1 MSVENFDSS
10 SPLIFIQLFVP
21 LALKCFIIDSE
32 NNRKE
37 SAASFSRASIH
48 PCFSLLLHYAKDQW
62 IKCYFETLIVPF
74 VLADTCTYTW
84 TDFVDFVLNKR
95 SKAKFLDSTLWF

>member
-37 SAASFSRASIH
+37 SAASF
-48 PCFSLLLHYAKDQW
+48 
-62 IKCYFETLIVPF
+62 
-74 VLADTCTYTW
+74 
-84 TDFVDFVLNKR
+84 
-95 SKAKFLDSTLWF
+95 